1 MSNIQCLPL
10 SQKHMN
16 ILKHINIQ
24 TYRHLDM
31 YGGTVNGG
39 GPGPETGMEMLC
51 VTSQSDVFCWGLQG
65 FNYLNCLALCFS
77 VKGET
82 CMRQKDKQRYGAGA

>member
-1 MSNIQCLPL
+1 M
-10 SQKHMN
+10 
-16 ILKHINIQ
+16 
-24 TYRHLDM
+24 
-31 YGGTVNGG
+31 GGTVNGG

-65 FNYLNCLALCFS
+65 FNYLHCSALHFS

-82 CMRQKDKQRYGAGA
+82 CMR

>member
-1 MSNIQCLPL
+1 MGGD
-10 SQKHMN
+10 SQWGGRA
-16 ILKHINIQ
+16 LKQ
-24 TYRHLDM
+24 EVMD
-31 YGGTVNGG
+31 
-39 GPGPETGMEMLC
+39 MLC
-51 VTSQSDVFCWGLQG
+51 QSDVFCWGLQD

>member
-1 MSNIQCLPL
+1 MIAINVQYPIFVAVLETYEHIKTY
-10 SQKHMN
+10 KHTN
-16 ILKHINIQ
+16 VW
-24 TYRHLDM
+24 TFRYVW
-31 YGGTVNGG
+31 GGTVNGG

-65 FNYLNCLALCFS
+65 FNYLNCLALYFS

-82 CMRQKDKQRYGAGA
+82 CMR